1 VHPGGYAVL
10 TSNFLLW
17 SPRQSGPFHG
27 QLCLFFVSG
36 CPQRR
41 YFGLSARSIPSTR
54 TRNRVCI
61 VVRILRALA
70 TAQSFE
76 RRLISDVALVPALH
90 FVSAE
95 ASTDAMESPC
105 VRQLTQAMTR
115 LQKVNHDYATILHK
129 RHFADTLAASQW
141 IAENPN
147 VRSISV
153 LTGGVG
159 GGC

>member
-1 VHPGGYAVL
+1 VL
-10 TSNFLLW
+10 TSNCSVW
-17 SPRQSGPFHG
+17 SPGQAGPFYG
-27 QLCLFFVSG
+27 QLCLYFVSG

-41 YFGLSARSIPSTR
+41 FFGLSARSAPSTR
-54 TRNRVCI
+54 PRNRVYI

-95 ASTDAMESPC
+95 AITDAMESLC

-115 LQKVNHDYATILHK
+115 QQKVNHDYATISHK
-129 RHFADTLAASQW
+129 RFFSDALAASQW

-147 VRSISV
+147 VRSISRV
-153 LTGGVG
+153 VRFRRNHH
-159 GGC
+159 